1 MTRIRGIDFT
11 STPDRRKPIT
21 LAEGQLEGEVL
32 RIDELW
38 CLTSFDEFEAAL
50 QEPGPW
56 VAGID
61 FPFGQPRKFL
71 DNVNWP
77 TDSWTGYV
85 DLVAQMRK
93 EEFEQGL
100 RKYKADRCPGDKD
113 HKRRTDVLAKS
124 ASPMNIVNPPVGKM
138 FFQGAPRILRS
149 GASIVPCAPNDSER
163 VIVEGYPARVVQELT
178 GSRPRY
184 KDEVGREQVRKGIV
198 DQLVGRACRDRY
210 GLVVRVEGFTAE
222 QVIGDRK
229 GDLLDAVLCAVQA
242 AWASRHPRHGIPAD
256 CDPLEGWIVDPSLV
270 PLATNH

>member
-1 MTRIRGIDFT
+1 MTTHIRGIDFT
-11 STPDRRKPIT
+11 SSPGRGKPIT
-21 LAEGQLEGEVL
+21 VAEGQLEGEVL
-32 RIDELW
+32 RIDGLR
-38 CLTSFDEFEAAL
+38 CLTSFGEFEAAL
-50 QEPGPW
+50 KEPGPW

-149 GASIVPCAPNDSER
+149 GASIAPCALNDSER

-184 KDEVGREQVRKGIV
+184 KDEAGLEQVREGIV
-198 DQLVGRACRDRY
+198 DQLAGSACRGRY
-210 GLVVRVEGFTAE
+210 DLVVRVEGFTAE

-242 AWASRHPRHGIPAD
+242 AWASRQPHYGIPAD
-256 CDPLEGWIVDPSLV
+256 CDPLEGWIVDPAL
-270 PLATNH
+270 LH